1 MCQCVQ
7 KLILD
12 KESYFFIRLCISWII
27 YEMHLSYGYIIYEF
41 RFMCLFIYFIVCV
54 CIIYWI
60 EVNLKILKTTL
71 INRTRLRTKGQPA
84 GYPQAQIEF
93 TSN

>member
-41 RFMCLFIYFIVCV
+41 RFMCLFIYFIV
-54 CIIYWI
+54 YWGHCKF
-60 EVNLKILKTTL
+60 V
-71 INRTRLRTKGQPA
+71 
-84 GYPQAQIEF
+84 YEF
-93 TSN
+93 MFLMYLYVDYYYYVFWF

>member
-1 MCQCVQ
+1 M
-7 KLILD
+7 
-12 KESYFFIRLCISWII
+12 
-27 YEMHLSYGYIIYEF
+27 YEMYSSYRYLIYDF
-41 RFMCLFIYFIVCV
+41 LFMCLSIYFIVYV
-54 CIIYWI
+54 CIVYWI
-60 EVNLKILKTTL
+60 EVHLKILKTTL